1 MGSHELT
8 TKPPGRRRLT
18 TMKVLVVLALLGC
31 AFARPAYEYVDPD
44 CIEED
49 LAIAEPG
56 AYDSALGEP
65 ELVINFDD
73 AHGRS
78 DSDNFDDC
86 EDQLTTQEPQTQPPQ
101 TKKQEQVTEECED
114 ALTTEEIAVYD
125 EPVFTDPPV
134 IKQQEVTEEC
144 EDALTTEEVYVSDPP
159 AIVFT
164 DPPVQQKKVETEPG
178 CVDEVTSDEPTPPQ
192 TTVEEKQYST
202 EADCVD
208 DEPAVTEEN
217 PFLNFHVEKA
227 DIDEAAP
234 KIFFDS
240 PAEEI
245 EECDDY

>member
-8 TKPPGRRRLT
+8 TKPPGRSRLT

-65 ELVINFDD
+65 ELVINFDNEQ
-73 AHGRS
+73 GRS

-86 EDQLTTQEPQTQPPQ
+86 EDQLTTEEVQT
-101 TKKQEQVTEECED
+101 
-114 ALTTEEIAVYD
+114 L
-125 EPVFTDPPV
+125 PPV
-134 IKQQEVTEEC
+134 QKQEVTEEC
-144 EDALTTEEVYVSDPP
+144 EDALTTEEVFVSDPP

-164 DPPVQQKKVETEPG
+164 DPPVAKQVETEPG
-178 CVDEVTSDEPTPPQ
+178 CVDEVTDGPTAPP
-192 TTVEEKQYST
+192 TTAEEKQYST
-202 EADCVD
+202 EPDCID

-227 DIDEAAP
+227 IQESVP
-234 KIFFDS
+234 KMFFD
-240 PAEEI
+240 PPNEEI

>member
-8 TKPPGRRRLT
+8 IKPPGDDSTT

-31 AFARPAYEYVDPD
+31 ALARPAYEYVDPD

-65 ELVINFDD
+65 ELVINFETEQ
-73 AHGRS
+73 GRS
-78 DSDNFDDC
+78 DSDFD
-86 EDQLTTQEPQTQPPQ
+86 
-101 TKKQEQVTEECED
+101 ECED
-114 ALTTEEIAVYD
+114 LLTTEEVQ
-125 EPVFTDPPV
+125 TLPPV
-134 IKQQEVTEEC
+134 LKQEVTEEC
-144 EDALTTEEVYVSDPP
+144 EDALTTEEVFVSDPP

-164 DPPVQQKKVETEPG
+164 DPPVEKAVETEPG
-178 CVDEVTSDEPTPPQ
+178 CVDEVTEEPVY
-192 TTVEEKQYST
+192 TTAEQKQLET
-202 EADCVD
+202 EADCID

-227 DIDEAAP
+227 IEADPILMA
-234 KIFFDS
+234 FDS
-240 PAEEI
+240 PVEEI

>member
-8 TKPPGRRRLT
+8 IKPPGDDSTT

-31 AFARPAYEYVDPD
+31 ALARPAYEYVDPD

-65 ELVINFDD
+65 ELVINFETEQ
-73 AHGRS
+73 GRS
-78 DSDNFDDC
+78 DSDFDDC
-86 EDQLTTQEPQTQPPQ
+86 EDL
-101 TKKQEQVTEECED
+101 
-114 ALTTEEIAVYD
+114 LTTEEVQ
-125 EPVFTDPPV
+125 TLPPV
-134 IKQQEVTEEC
+134 QKQEVTEEC
-144 EDALTTEEVYVSDPP
+144 EDALTTEEVVVFNEPVFTDPPVLKQEVTEECEDALTTEEVFVSDPP

-164 DPPVQQKKVETEPG
+164 DPPVEKAVETEPG
-178 CVDEVTSDEPTPPQ
+178 CVDEVTEEPVY
-192 TTVEEKQYST
+192 TTAEQKQLET
-202 EADCVD
+202 EADCID

-227 DIDEAAP
+227 IEADPILMA
-234 KIFFDS
+234 FDS
-240 PAEEI
+240 PVEEI

>member
-8 TKPPGRRRLT
+8 TKPPGRSRLT

-65 ELVINFDD
+65 ELVINFDNEQ
-73 AHGRS
+73 GRS

-86 EDQLTTQEPQTQPPQ
+86 EDQLTTEEVQT
-101 TKKQEQVTEECED
+101 
-114 ALTTEEIAVYD
+114 L
-125 EPVFTDPPV
+125 PPV
-134 IKQQEVTEEC
+134 QKQEVTEEC
-144 EDALTTEEVYVSDPP
+144 EDALTTEEVEVYNEPVFTDPPVVHKQAPTEECEDALTTEEVFVSDPP

-164 DPPVQQKKVETEPG
+164 DPPVAKQVETEPG
-178 CVDEVTSDEPTPPQ
+178 CVDEVTDGPTPPP
-192 TTVEEKQYST
+192 TTAEEKQYST
-202 EADCVD
+202 EPDCID

-227 DIDEAAP
+227 IQESVP
-234 KIFFDS
+234 KMFFDS
-240 PAEEI
+240 PNEEI

>member
-8 TKPPGRRRLT
+8 TKPPGRSRLT

-65 ELVINFDD
+65 ELVINFDNEQ
-73 AHGRS
+73 GRS

-86 EDQLTTQEPQTQPPQ
+86 EDQLTT
-101 TKKQEQVTEECED
+101 EEVE
-114 ALTTEEIAVYD
+114 VYN

-134 IKQQEVTEEC
+134 VHKQAPTEEC
-144 EDALTTEEVYVSDPP
+144 EDALTTEEVFVSDPP

-164 DPPVQQKKVETEPG
+164 DPPVAKQVETEPG
-178 CVDEVTSDEPTPPQ
+178 CVDEVTDGPTPPP
-192 TTVEEKQYST
+192 TTAEEKQYST
-202 EADCVD
+202 EPDCID

-227 DIDEAAP
+227 IQESVP
-234 KIFFDS
+234 KMFFD
-240 PAEEI
+240 PPNEEI

>member
-8 TKPPGRRRLT
+8 IKPPGDDSTT

-31 AFARPAYEYVDPD
+31 ALARPAYEYVDPD

-65 ELVINFDD
+65 ELVINFETEQ
-73 AHGRS
+73 GRS
-78 DSDNFDDC
+78 DSDFDDC
-86 EDQLTTQEPQTQPPQ
+86 EDL
-101 TKKQEQVTEECED
+101 
-114 ALTTEEIAVYD
+114 LTTEEVVVFN

-134 IKQQEVTEEC
+134 LKQEVTEEC
-144 EDALTTEEVYVSDPP
+144 EDALTTEEVFVSDPP

-164 DPPVQQKKVETEPG
+164 DPPVEKAVETEPG
-178 CVDEVTSDEPTPPQ
+178 CVDEVTEEPVY
-192 TTVEEKQYST
+192 TTAEQKQLET
-202 EADCVD
+202 EADCID

-227 DIDEAAP
+227 
-234 KIFFDS
+234 
-240 PAEEI
+240 
-245 EECDDY
+245 